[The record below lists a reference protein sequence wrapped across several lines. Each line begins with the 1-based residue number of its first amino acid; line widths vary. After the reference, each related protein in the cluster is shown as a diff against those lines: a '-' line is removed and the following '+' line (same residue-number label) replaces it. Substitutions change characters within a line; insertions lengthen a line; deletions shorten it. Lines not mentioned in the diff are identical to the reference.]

1 MRCEK
6 RHRERIID
14 TIGFA
19 NGKDKWKGS
28 IDALAAYGLSQ
39 FHNRCRGYC

>member
-28 IDALAAYGLSQ
+28 IDALELRPKTWTA
-39 FHNRCRGYC
+39 